1 MVFLAIRHLTAR
13 KRQSILTLLAIV
25 LGSAG
30 YVVISGF
37 FAGFQDFLLDQLINN
52 DAHLRVYAKEEFL
65 TPSEMDREALP
76 ELGHAFWIA
85 PPSGR
90 KDNARI
96 LDPGGWFRLLESD
109 GRVKAFSP
117 QLTAQV
123 IVSRAQAS
131 SPARVIGS
139 NPAQQEYVSN
149 IRDYMLVGKFS
160 DIAQGGKRLIV
171 GDDLLNKLGARV
183 SETVFLSTGRATPVP
198 FKIVASFHTGI
209 KTLDEGTM
217 FANLSDAQ
225 SLNGTPGQVNEIAV
239 RFHDTQDASRAAR
252 DWSANSRDRV
262 LSWDQIN
269 ANFLNV
275 FTIQNALKNVVTTII
290 LLIAGFGIYNILN
303 VSVNQKRKDIA
314 ILRSMGYEEGDI
326 KNLFLSQG
334 LALGLVGGAV
344 GLVIGFGVSNYLTT
358 IKFGGGPLGGGGN
371 LRVSFDVLIYV
382 RAIVLSSA
390 VASLASFLPA
400 RAAGK
405 LQPIEIIRAGAE

>member
-1 MVFLAIRHLTAR
+1 
-13 KRQSILTLLAIV
+13 
-25 LGSAG
+25 
-30 YVVISGF
+30 
-37 FAGFQDFLLDQLINN
+37 
-52 DAHLRVYAKEEFL
+52 
-65 TPSEMDREALP
+65 
-76 ELGHAFWIA
+76 
-85 PPSGR
+85 
-90 KDNARI
+90 
-96 LDPGGWFRLLESD
+96 
-109 GRVKAFSP
+109 
-117 QLTAQV
+117 
-123 IVSRAQAS
+123 
-131 SPARVIGS
+131 VIGS

-149 IRDYMLVGKFS
+149 IKDYMLIGKFS

-171 GDDLLNKLGARV
+171 GDDLLNKIGARV
-183 SETVFLSTGRATPVP
+183 TETVFLSTGRSTPIP

-217 FANLSDAQ
+217 FASLADAQ
-225 SLNGTPGQVNEIAV
+225 NLNKTPGQVNEIAV
-239 RFHDTQDASRAAR
+239 RFFDTQDASLAAR
-252 DWSANSRDRV
+252 AWGPHSRDRV

-314 ILRSMGYEEGDI
+314 ILRSMGYEENDI

-334 LALGLVGGAV
+334 LTLGVFGGGV
-344 GLVIGFGVSNYLTT
+344 GLILGFFVSTYLTT

-371 LRVSFDVLIYV
+371 LRVSFDFLIYV
-382 RAIVLSSA
+382 RAMVLSSA